1 MFNQVRGTA
10 IGTKF
15 VPTYATLVLAYLEEM
30 LYSQT
35 EIEFVKE
42 LADYIKDNWKRF
54 WIIVLYFGQKEKKI

>member
-15 VPTYATLVLAYLEEM
+15 APTYATLVLAYLEEM

-35 EIEFVKE
+35 EIEFDKE

-54 WIIVLYFGQKEKKI
+54 LMIVLYFGQKEKKI